1 MGDELSARIDRL
13 ESRHEIEAL
22 VSNYCH
28 GFDKRDFGRFLSIW
42 WRDCVWKIGPPL
54 AISVATTA
62 FTKPFIKS
70 SGPPG
75 RSRST

>member
-28 GFDKRDFGRFLSIW
+28 GFDKRDFGRFCQSGG
-42 WRDCVWKIGPPL
+42 RTVSGRSVHPL

-75 RSRST
+75 RSHST